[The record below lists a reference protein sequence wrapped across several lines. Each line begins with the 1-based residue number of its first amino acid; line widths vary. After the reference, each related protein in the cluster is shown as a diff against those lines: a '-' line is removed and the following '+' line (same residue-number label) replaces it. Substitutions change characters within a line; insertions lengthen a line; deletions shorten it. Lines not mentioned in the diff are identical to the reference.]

1 MQYGSHKH
9 ISFGEE
15 GLTMVLV
22 KYLKKNMSI
31 TANKKSEE
39 NSQSHLIRV
48 TEAADSM
55 KTWT

>member
-55 KTWT
+55 KT